1 MGILERKE
9 RERQEMRELIVR
21 EATQVFLE
29 GGYEKTS
36 LRSLAERIEY
46 SPATIYLYFKDKD
59 ELFYAMHER
68 AFDKFYATLSVAQPI
83 ANPWERLAKM
93 ADLYI
98 EFAAQNPEFYHL
110 MLVME
115 HPVLD
120 NSDEPVNW
128 DCGFRTFNLL
138 KSTIE
143 ECIGQGYMK
152 KMDVNIAAVAIFS
165 FMHGIVSLVN
175 SQRLK
180 MYPKEQHQPLMRES
194 VAQMMR
200 LVQA

>member
-9 RERQEMRELIVR
+9 RERQEMRELILR

-68 AFDKFYATLSVAQPI
+68 AFDKFYGTLAQAHTL

-98 EFAAQNPEFYHL
+98 GFAAQNPEFYHL

-120 NSDEPVNW
+120 NVCEPVDW

-138 KSTIE
+138 KSTVQQ
-143 ECIGQGYMK
+143 CIAEGYMK
-152 KMDVNIAAVAIFS
+152 PMDVDVAAISIFA
-165 FMHGIVSLVN
+165 FMHGVVSLVN

-180 MYPKEQHQPLMRES
+180 MYPSEQHPALMRES

-200 LVQA
+200 LIQA